1 MRLGVAAALVD
12 GKLLLGD
19 VAVDDGVVTA
29 LGVGGGGGRGI
40 AAPGF
45 VDLQVNG
52 FAGVDFHDADVEAYR
67 RAGEALLATGVTAF
81 QPTFITAPEVDLAAA
96 LHAMPV
102 EGIGPRVIGAHLE
115 GPFLSPRR
123 LGAHDAEGCSAPDL
137 ALLRRLLEDG
147 PVSEMT
153 LAPELHGAFELI
165 DELVGRGVTVSCGHS
180 DATAAEAHLAFDRG
194 ARTVTHLFNAMRA
207 STSRDPGIAYAALA
221 RADVAVQLIVDG
233 HHLAPETVT
242 VAWRAAGGRLAL
254 VTDAVA
260 AAAAGDGEFMVGSV
274 RVRAEGGVVR
284 GEDGRLAGSA
294 LTMVDAVRNLHALG
308 ASLEDALAAASSVPA
323 RIAGRPD
330 LGRLAPGAPADVVVL
345 DDRLEILRVLVDGA
359 VHVAAA

>member
-1 MRLGVAAALVD
+1 MRLGVREALVD
-12 GKLLLGD
+12 GRLVRGD
-19 VAVDDGVVTA
+19 VAIDDGAVSA
-29 LGVGGGGGRGI
+29 LGLSGAGSGI

-52 FAGVDFHDADVEAYR
+52 FAGVDLTAADAAGYR
-67 RAGEALLATGVTAF
+67 RAGEAMLATGVTAF
-81 QPTFITAPEVDLAAA
+81 QPTFITGPEDAVVEAVR
-96 LHAMPV
+96 AMPF
-102 EGIGPRVIGAHLE
+102 EGVGPRVLGAHLE
-115 GPFLSPRR
+115 GPFLSPGKP
-123 LGAHDAEGCSAPDL
+123 GAHDPRHLRAPDV
-137 ALLRRLLEDG
+137 ALLRRLLDAG
-147 PVSEMT
+147 RVAHVT
-153 LAPELHGAFELI
+153 LAPERDGALELV
-165 DELVGRGVTVSCGHS
+165 DELLARGVTVACGHTE
-180 DATAAEAHLAFDRG
+180 ATAAEAHMAFDRG